1 MNHCNSL
8 LFYNH
13 VIYKYLTFI
22 LILLLLTSI
31 LFDDI
36 YWILLISLFN
46 NLDDIL
52 NMQKSKKMIKKSQN
66 KIISI
71 ENFEIVVIIIK
82 IIIKTKKHKLN

>member
-1 MNHCNSL
+1 L